1 MRYSTAVR
9 RLRSVAEG
17 LSAVDRVD
25 AFEVIDA
32 YVFGGL
38 LDGPESLDVV
48 SVAFVVDLPV
58 EEVPWRAR
66 SAALEALASLMRLDK
81 VPVERVWRP
90 ADWPVWNHVIVGAV
104 RFWSRADGI
113 DEDVMALLTEQRFG
127 DLTGVGPPNRERY
140 LEQLRVERDAS
151 RRHLHR
157 VLDRYH
163 DREWQRAHRSYTMYP
178 EDHLW
183 WAADAF
189 VELDDAIRDELADRG

>member
-113 DEDVMALLTEQRFG
+113 DEDVMALLTQQRFG

-140 LEQLRVERDAS
+140 LEQLRVERNAS
-151 RRHLHR
+151 RRHLHH

>member
-1 MRYSTAVR
+1 
-9 RLRSVAEG
+9 LRSVAEG

-113 DEDVMALLTEQRFG
+113 DEDVMALLTHQRFG

-140 LEQLRVERDAS
+140 LEQLRVERNAS
-151 RRHLHR
+151 RRHLHH

>member
-25 AFEVIDA
+25 ALEVIDA

-113 DEDVMALLTEQRFG
+113 DEDVMALLTQQRFG

-151 RRHLHR
+151 RRHLHH

>member
-113 DEDVMALLTEQRFG
+113 DEDVMALLTQQRFG

-151 RRHLHR
+151 RRHLHH

>member
-1 MRYSTAVR
+1 
-9 RLRSVAEG
+9 LRSVAEG
-17 LSAVDRVD
+17 LSAVHRVD

-113 DEDVMALLTEQRFG
+113 DEDVMALLTQQRFG

-140 LEQLRVERDAS
+140 LEQLRVERNAS
-151 RRHLHR
+151 RRHLHH

-163 DREWQRAHRSYTMYP
+163 DREWQRAHRSSTMYP

>member
-1 MRYSTAVR
+1 M
-9 RLRSVAEG
+9 RSVAEG

-25 AFEVIDA
+25 AFKVIDA

-113 DEDVMALLTEQRFG
+113 DEDVMALLT
-127 DLTGVGPPNRERY
+127 LS
-140 LEQLRVERDAS
+140 LI
-151 RRHLHR
+151 H
-157 VLDRYH
+157 
-163 DREWQRAHRSYTMYP
+163 
-178 EDHLW
+178 
-183 WAADAF
+183 
-189 VELDDAIRDELADRG
+189 I

>member
-25 AFEVIDA
+25 ALEVIDA

-113 DEDVMALLTEQRFG
+113 DEDVMALLTQQRFG

-140 LEQLRVERDAS
+140 LEQLRVERNAS
-151 RRHLHR
+151 RRHLHH

>member
-1 MRYSTAVR
+1 M
-9 RLRSVAEG
+9 
-17 LSAVDRVD
+17 DRVD
-25 AFEVIDA
+25 ALEVIDA

-113 DEDVMALLTEQRFG
+113 DEDVMALLTQQRFG

-140 LEQLRVERDAS
+140 LEQLRVERNAS
-151 RRHLHR
+151 RRHLHH

-163 DREWQRAHRSYTMYP
+163 DREWQRAHRSHTMYP

>member
-1 MRYSTAVR
+1 M
-9 RLRSVAEG
+9 
-17 LSAVDRVD
+17 DRVD
-25 AFEVIDA
+25 ALEVIDA

-58 EEVPWRAR
+58 EEVTWRAR
-66 SAALEALASLMRLDK
+66 SAAREALASLMRLDK

-113 DEDVMALLTEQRFG
+113 DEDVMALLTQQRFG

-151 RRHLHR
+151 RRHLHH

-163 DREWQRAHRSYTMYP
+163 DREWQRAHRSSTMYP